1 MLVHTLT
8 YNKLYTCVILAPQLI
23 KSNDYKINIMSLYGK
38 SLQQAMLLKESKDML
53 RRRILMAYLLKLL
66 LLIEVS
72 YIMIYYEPNF
82 YSKIASKIAYLICAY

>member
-1 MLVHTLT
+1 
-8 YNKLYTCVILAPQLI
+8 
-23 KSNDYKINIMSLYGK
+23 MSLYGK

-82 YSKIASKIAYLICAY
+82 YSKIASKIAYLICAYWCV